1 MDILKVEFCKKEGDF
16 MLFHYHFWTPYVEE
30 TEKFY
35 EYNGFRISQRI
46 GRYQGEFKEFNP
58 PLKWDDFREKN
69 IQFRIIE
76 ARKGTM
82 NITFGYGK
90 RIMFDHIGFLVSVK
104 ELEQICE
111 NAVKLSWKV
120 DKGER
125 RTFIATPYNFRIEL
139 QTNTDVV
146 DSLNSPIKLEEMKLE
161 IQKAGLESDLLTLFG
176 NSKNRVHSEI
186 GDLVTIKQVVIN
198 NLVSSPIVDPNGVR
212 ITNE

>member
-1 MDILKVEFCKKEGDF
+1 MEGILHKKEVEF
-16 MLFHYHFWTPYVEE
+16 MLFHYHYWTPYVEE

-35 EYNGFRISQRI
+35 EENGFRITQRI
-46 GRYQGEFKEFNP
+46 GRYQGEFQKFNP

-69 IQFRIIE
+69 ILFRIIE
-76 ARKGTM
+76 ARKGTI

-90 RIMFDHIGFLVSVK
+90 KIMFDHIGFLVSDK
-104 ELEQICE
+104 EHGQICE

-146 DSLNSPIKLEEMKLE
+146 DSLNSQIKLEELKLE
-161 IQKAGLESDLLTLFG
+161 TQKAGLESDLLTLLG
-176 NSKNRVHSEI
+176 NSKCRISSEV
-186 GDLVTIKQVVIN
+186 GNVVTIKQVVIN
-198 NLVSSPIVDPNGVR
+198 NCVSSPIVDPNGVR
-212 ITNE
+212 ITNEKL

>member
-1 MDILKVEFCKKEGDF
+1 MKEGDF

-35 EYNGFRISQRI
+35 EGIGFRISQRI
-46 GRYQGEFKEFNP
+46 GRYQGEFQEFNP

-69 IQFRIIE
+69 ILFRIIE
-76 ARKGTM
+76 ARKGTI

-90 RIMFDHIGFLVSVK
+90 RIIFDHIGFLVSDK
-104 ELEQICE
+104 EQGQICE
-111 NAVKLSWKV
+111 NAIKLSWKV

-139 QTNTDVV
+139 QTNSDVV
-146 DSLNSPIKLEEMKLE
+146 DSLNGQIKLEELKLE
-161 IQKAGLESDLLTLFG
+161 TQKAGLESDLLTLIG

-186 GDLVTIKQVVIN
+186 GEVVTIRQAVIN

-212 ITNE
+212 LTNE